1 MKNSGSYD
9 ASASHRDTE
18 AEIERLRAQA
28 LLGWEKEARTLAW
41 LGMRDGMSVLELGSG
56 PGFVTEQLLDLLPSS
71 AVTALEIDSGLLGR
85 AESHLGHW
93 TVERLHFVEASIMD
107 TGLPDNCFDFAFA
120 RLIFQHL
127 PDPDGVAREVYRVLK
142 PGGKLVISDI
152 DDAVWGIADPNIPE
166 MATLLETY
174 AGAQAAQ
181 GGNRYVGRRLWRIL
195 EGSGFTN
202 LDLEAIATHSDAS
215 GIAAFEPQMDPDRLL
230 PLLKAGLV
238 SKEEIQRF
246 RASREAFLAAS
257 LRHDARND
265 GLRSKTIAAEGTRT
279 LAADSAAFATRPKHP
294 TTFGGQPDEFRSSLG
309 G

>member
-1 MKNSGSYD
+1 MTVARRREMKNPGSYD
-9 ASASHRDTE
+9 ASASHRDAE

-41 LGMRDGMSVLELGSG
+41 FGLRDGMSVLELGSG

-85 AESHLGHW
+85 AQSHLAHW
-93 TVERLHFVEASIMD
+93 KVERLRFVEASIMD

-127 PDPDGVAREVYRVLK
+127 PDPDGAAREVYRVLK

-152 DDAVWGIADPNIPE
+152 DDAVWGIADPIIPE
-166 MATLLETY
+166 MGTLLETY
-174 AGAQAAQ
+174 ARAQAAQ

-195 EGSGFTN
+195 EASGFTS

-230 PLLKAGLV
+230 PLVKVGLV
-238 SKEEIQRF
+238 SEEEIQRF
-246 RASREAFLAAS
+246 RTSRDAFLAS
-257 LRHDARND
+257 PRPYVMML
-265 GLRSKTIAAEGTRT
+265 GLMVCGEK
-279 LAADSAAFATRPKHP
+279 P
-294 TTFGGQPDEFRSSLG
+294 
-309 G
+309 